1 MTHLC
6 VIVRRRVLV
15 ATPVVS
21 GRVASVVLASI
32 LPAAVVDSLQT
43 LAAAAAAAA
52 TAPGNRKSR
61 VHIH

>member
-1 MTHLC
+1 MTHLY

-21 GRVASVVLASI
+21 GRRFASVVLTSI

-43 LAAAAAAAA
+43 LAAAAAAA